1 MCIICDEEPGSHSFE
16 FYGKTKEGLYK
27 YYTCPAN
34 ASKYW
39 DTEGILNHYEEV
51 LQQNN
56 NNNWIWIF
64 DCKGFD
70 IKHSLEIVTAIGII
84 KILSKYESSL
94 CEIQILNAN
103 ALIKTFYSFIY
114 QFLSI
119 NIINKIKW
127 VNDV

>member
-1 MCIICDEEPGSHSFE
+1 MCKICDEEPGSHSFE
-16 FYGKTKEGLYK
+16 FYRKTKEGINM
-27 YYTCPAN
+27 YYTCPAA

-51 LQQNN
+51 LEQNN
-56 NNNWIWIF
+56 NNKWCWLF

-70 IKHSLEIVTAIGII
+70 VKHSLEIATAIGII
-84 KILSKYESSL
+84 KILSKYEKSL

-103 ALIKTFYSFIY
+103 TLIKTFYSFIY
-114 QFLSI
+114 PFLST

-127 VNDV
+127 TS